1 MSCAGVIGCPEA
13 TSSHVDL
20 PELAA
25 ANKSTRV
32 ARRMSAARPFFGA
45 QVLGVVYSRKRARL
59 AAASGGWC
67 DRVPFGCAGSV
78 FAFLTREACPK
89 KKRVF

>member
-32 ARRMSAARPFFGA
+32 ARRLTPSTAVFWGAGAWGRFFA
-45 QVLGVVYSRKRARL
+45 ETRSVYSRVLSAVW
-59 AAASGGWC
+59 SGPVRMRGQ
-67 DRVPFGCAGSV
+67 R
-78 FAFLTREACPK
+78 FLR
-89 KKRVF
+89 F